1 MNDVVMN
8 DTRRRLPA
16 EWERQGGIILAWP
29 HELTDWAY
37 MLDEVTACFENI
49 VKAVAPRYKV
59 IIIAPDT
66 KVPEERLKGI
76 DGYRNILFVEL
87 PTNDTWARD
96 FGPITVMQGDAPLIV
111 DFKFNGWGLKFA
123 ADKDNLLTSRMVEK
137 GVLRGER
144 DNRLG
149 FVLEGGSIE
158 SDGKGTL
165 LTTSECLLSPNR
177 NGDLSRQQIEDRLKS
192 ILGVDYVLWL
202 DHGALRGDDT
212 DSHIDT
218 LARLAPDDT
227 IVYVGC
233 DDVEDEHY
241 EELAAMKRQLM
252 EFRTCEGNPFN
263 LVELPLPDAI
273 YDEDGERLPATYANF
288 LILNEVILLPVYAQ
302 PKKDFLASQ
311 ILKIAF
317 PEHEVITVDCRALIK
332 QHGSL
337 HCVTMQV
344 PDEILPI

>member
-1 MNDVVMN
+1 MTSDN
-8 DTRRRLPA
+8 RRLPA
-16 EWERQGGIILAWP
+16 EWEKQGGIILAWP
-29 HELTDWAY
+29 HELTDWAC
-37 MLDEVTACFENI
+37 MLDEVTACFRNI
-49 VKAVAPRYKV
+49 VIALAPRAKV
-59 IIIAPDT
+59 IIIAPDI
-66 KVPEERLKGI
+66 KVPKRYLEGI
-76 DGYRNILFVEL
+76 DGERNILFVKL

-96 FGPITVMQGDAPLIV
+96 FGPITIRIGNVPVIV

-123 ADKDNLLTSRMVEK
+123 ADKDNLLTSRMIEK

-144 DNRLG
+144 DNQLG

-158 SDGKGTL
+158 SDGNGTL
-165 LTTSECLLSPNR
+165 LTTSECLMSPNR
-177 NGDLSRQQIEDRLKS
+177 NGDLSKSDIENKLS
-192 ILGVDYVLWL
+192 SVLGVDHFLWL
-202 DHGALRGDDT
+202 DHGALAGDDT

-218 LARLAPDDT
+218 LARLAPHDT

-233 DDVEDEHY
+233 DDRADEHY
-241 EELAAMKRQLM
+241 SELMAMKHQLM
-252 EFRTCEGNPFN
+252 ELRTKEGNPFN

-273 YDEDGERLPATYANF
+273 YDEEGERLPATYANF

-317 PEHEVITVDCRALIK
+317 PEHEIIQVDCRALIK

-344 PDEILPI
+344 PDDILPI

>member
-1 MNDVVMN
+1 MNN
-8 DTRRRLPA
+8 DGRRLPA
-16 EWERQGGIILAWP
+16 EWEKQGGIIIAWP

-37 MLDEVTACFENI
+37 MLEEVETCFENI

-59 IIIAPDT
+59 IIIAPDVMIPKRRFMET
-66 KVPEERLKGI
+66 
-76 DGYRNILFVEL
+76 DGYDNILFVEL

-96 FGPITVMQGDAPLIV
+96 FGPITLMKGTVPIIV

-123 ADKDNLLTSRMVEK
+123 ADKDNLLTSCMVEK

-144 DNRLG
+144 DNQLG

-158 SDGKGTL
+158 SDGNGTL

-177 NGDLSRQQIEDRLKS
+177 NGDLSKEQIEKRLKS
-192 ILGVDYVLWL
+192 ILGVEYVLWL
-202 DHGALRGDDT
+202 DHGALAGDDT

-218 LARLAPDDT
+218 LARLAPNDT
-227 IVYVGC
+227 ILYVGC
-233 DDVEDEHY
+233 DDPADEHFD
-241 EELAAMKRQLM
+241 ELKAMKQQLT
-252 EFRTCEGNPFN
+252 EFRTKEGNPFN
-263 LVELPLPDAI
+263 LVELPLPDAV
-273 YDEDGERLPATYANF
+273 YDENGERLPATYANF
-288 LILNEVILLPVYAQ
+288 LVLNDIILLPVYAQ
-302 PKKDFLASQ
+302 PKKDLLASQ
-311 ILKIAF
+311 IIKIAF
-317 PEHEVITVDCRALIK
+317 PDYEVIKVDCRALIK